1 MPRFSFSIRMTSV
14 AAVALAG
21 VTLLGAA
28 TAAHAGPR
36 CTEEQKTAWMSED
49 AMKAKIAAMGY
60 KDIRTFKVTAGNC
73 YEIYGFDKDG
83 KKAEV
88 YFHPVTGAI
97 VEAK

>member
-1 MPRFSFSIRMTSV
+1 MFKNAASFGFAFAAMLTV
-14 AAVALAG
+14 AG
-21 VTLLGAA
+21 
-28 TAAHAGPR
+28 AAHAGPT
-36 CTEEQKTAWMSED
+36 CTDAPKESWLSEE
-49 AMKAKIAAMGY
+49 AMKLKIAEMGY
-60 KDIRTFKVTAGNC
+60 KDIRVFKATKGNC

>member
-1 MPRFSFSIRMTSV
+1 MTRLSFRTRSV
-14 AAVALAG
+14 ALFALAG
-21 VTLLGAA
+21 AA
-28 TAAHAGPR
+28 ALATSPAFAGPR
-36 CTEEQKTAWMSED
+36 CTEEPKAAWLTEE

-83 KKAEV
+83 RKAEV
-88 YFHPVTGAI
+88 YFHPVSGAI

>member
-1 MPRFSFSIRMTSV
+1 MTHLSFRARLSAV
-14 AAVALAG
+14 AALAG
-21 VTLLGAA
+21 AVVLAA
-28 TAAHAGPR
+28 SPALAGPR
-36 CTEEQKTAWMSED
+36 CTDEPKTAWLTEE
-49 AMKAKIAAMGY
+49 AMKAKIATMGY

>member
-1 MPRFSFSIRMTSV
+1 MIRFFSLARPFAV
-14 AAVALAG
+14 VAVAG
-21 VTLLGAA
+21 FGALI
-28 TAAHAGPR
+28 AASPALAGPR
-36 CTEEQKTAWMSED
+36 CIDETKTAWLTED
-49 AMKAKIAAMGY
+49 AMKARIAAMGY
-60 KDIRTFKVTAGNC
+60 KDIRTFKVTSGNC